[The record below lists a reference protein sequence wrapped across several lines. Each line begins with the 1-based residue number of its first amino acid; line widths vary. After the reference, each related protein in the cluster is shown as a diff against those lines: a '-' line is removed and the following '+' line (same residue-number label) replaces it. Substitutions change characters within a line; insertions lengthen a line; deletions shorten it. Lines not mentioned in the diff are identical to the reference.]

1 MNQRRSDAAES
12 RGEADARGPFERFV
26 EAVNRLVSRAP
37 FFMVIVAALVL
48 WAASYPLWSSTTK
61 WELALH
67 TGSAA
72 LSLLLLVLLENAG
85 RRSEEAAQEK
95 LNVLAEALSDLM
107 ESRAADDPQLRRS
120 VERLR
125 EAVGLE
131 ERH

>member
-1 MNQRRSDAAES
+1 MERNEVAEDRGKDGRRNA
-12 RGEADARGPFERFV
+12 FERFV
-26 EAVNRLVSRAP
+26 DATNQRVSRAP
-37 FFMVIVAALVL
+37 FFGVILVALAVWAVSKPL
-48 WAASYPLWSSTTK
+48 WASTTK

-67 TGSAA
+67 TGSAI

-95 LNVLAEALSDLM
+95 LNVIAEALSDLM
-107 ESRAADDPQLRRS
+107 THHASDSEELRES
-120 VERLR
+120 VEKLR

>member
-1 MNQRRSDAAES
+1 MERNEAAED
-12 RGEADARGPFERFV
+12 RGQDGRPNPFERFV
-26 EAVNRLVSRAP
+26 DATNQRVSRAP
-37 FFMVIVAALVL
+37 FFGVILVALAVWAVSKPL
-48 WAASYPLWSSTTK
+48 WASTTK

-67 TGSAA
+67 TGSAI

-107 ESRAADDPQLRRS
+107 THHAGDSEELRES
-120 VERLR
+120 VEKLR